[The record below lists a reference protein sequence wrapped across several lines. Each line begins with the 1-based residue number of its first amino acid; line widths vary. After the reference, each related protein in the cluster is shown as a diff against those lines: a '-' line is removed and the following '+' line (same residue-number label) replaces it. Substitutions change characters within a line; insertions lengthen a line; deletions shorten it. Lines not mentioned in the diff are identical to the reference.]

1 MKYDSEFTEGQ
12 ALFYTK
18 KEPRKTF
25 QTFMRNQNKL
35 YVNSFNV
42 IDRKAAIMIRV
53 NSTIVSGVVVFFEY
67 IKNIEYGKFIGI
79 ALVVFSFVSLLFA
92 LNASRPNAFAMV
104 KRFRKKVL
112 SKYPETE
119 KNIFLLGIYE
129 HITLDDYEKAYHKL
143 LTNQELQVGNQIR
156 TMYLF
161 EKQIK
166 SAYQSIEIAYGAFII
181 GFVLVVL
188 CFIVGN
194 LIDVL

>member
-166 SAYQSIEIAYGAFII
+166 SAYQSIEIAYGSFII